1 MSAPEP
7 ATDPVS
13 QFEASMKELE
23 ALVEQL
29 EQGELSLDAS
39 LKVFERGMQLSQ
51 QCRTALDTATQ
62 RVETLIERADAARE

>member
-1 MSAPEP
+1 MTAVDP
-7 ATDPVS
+7 AQDPVS
-13 QFEASMKELE
+13 QFESAMKELE
-23 ALVEQL
+23 ALVVQL

-51 QCRTALDTATQ
+51 QCRTALDSATQ